1 MIGPFCTSNS
11 ISISSER
18 VVLYGNVSTKKQH
31 SSILKKIFVF
41 QKICF
46 KVKILKSCKIS
57 SDCYIK
63 TCRSHKRRAILK
75 IPSTVSRRTYAL
87 YVGFKM
93 KPIRKERF
101 SVLRMQWR
109 LIFTFVTR
117 SSRLRFRVSLRF
129 EYYLHFM

>member
-1 MIGPFCTSNS
+1 MIGPFCTPNS

-46 KVKILKSCKIS
+46 KVKVLKSCKIS
-57 SDCYIK
+57 SDCHIE

-75 IPSTVSRRTYAL
+75 IPSTVFRRTYAL
-87 YVGFKM
+87 YIGFKM
-93 KPIRKERF
+93 KPIWKERF

-109 LIFTFVTR
+109 LIFPFVTR
-117 SSRLRFRVSLRF
+117 SSRLQLRVSLRF
-129 EYYLHFM
+129 EYYLHLM